1 MGPESIFNKVKE
13 ILSGIFYI
21 KAIYDGDRPSN
32 FRGSF
37 PNITLEI
44 VSNTTEEVEEN
55 NQRINLFR
63 MMIAGAILVDDFNKQ
78 IVGDESFKGILDV
91 ERDIK
96 SALFS
101 FYPDLEGNCLY
112 FSLSTVS
119 YSTLESGNGRVI
131 FIQADFYYRES

>member
-13 ILSGIFYI
+13 ILSGISYI
-21 KAIYDGDRPSN
+21 EVIYDGDRPSN

-44 VSNTTEEVEEN
+44 ISNTTEELEEN
-55 NQRINLFR
+55 NQKINLFR

-78 IVGDESFKGILDV
+78 IVGDETFKGILDV

-96 SALFS
+96 NALYAYF
-101 FYPDLEGNCLY
+101 PDLDGNCLY

-119 YSTLESGNGRVI
+119 YSVLESGNGRVV
-131 FIQADFYYRES
+131 FIQGDFYYRE